1 MAIFNVLEYG
11 ATPNDDTVDS
21 AAIQAAIDAAYAAGG
36 GTVYI
41 PAGTFLMT
49 GNPANSSDGC
59 IEVRSNV
66 TLTGAGIGETVL
78 KLVDH
83 FDARINGMIRTP
95 VDQNASNVVIENLT
109 IDGNRANNIE
119 HQAGIITGVKEGNG
133 LIHQDI
139 TIRGVEVM
147 NCNAYGV
154 NPHEITY
161 DLLVENCISHD
172 NGKDGF
178 VADYVEG
185 GIYRNNIA
193 YNNVRHGFNITTSSN
208 DLVLENNTAYQNG
221 GAGLVT
227 QRSDIFPEGQDTI
240 PWPANIMV
248 IGGEYYANARE
259 GILIKLSDHVTV
271 TGADI
276 HDNKRQ
282 GIRIEGA
289 TNTVIHDN
297 TVYNNSQ
304 EANGVYDEINI
315 RLRVDTAVSPS
326 RTYYS
331 ENTQIYDNII
341 YADGAVRARYGI
353 REETTNSTAD
363 NPSGT
368 VVYGN
373 TVTGEVSGDIFIPP
387 HSATEGADIF
397 YGTASGDNFAG
408 LGGDDIYI
416 VNHSLDVVTE
426 QLNAGHDTVI
436 ASLNHTLS
444 ANVEDLFLTGT
455 AIRGTGNALANEI
468 VGNALANELEGLGG
482 ADILD
487 GGLGAD
493 LMQGGDGND
502 TYFVDNVGDTIV
514 EKDNLGAGGYDTVY
528 STVSYTLATEVEKL
542 VLLGTGNLDGTGN
555 ASANALI
562 GNDGNNVL
570 DGKAGAD
577 SMTGGKGNDTYV
589 IDHTGDTVIE
599 LADEGIDTVVSS
611 LTYVLGA
618 NLENLTLT
626 GTLNRDATGN
636 ELSNVIKGNDGVNKI
651 HGMDGDDVIEGGL
664 GADQLYGDAGNDTF
678 ILRKGE
684 FAGDVIEDFTGK
696 GAALGDSIVFTGFSS
711 AAVLVDLGSGNWMV
725 QDGSYTETFRIKTP
739 VGEVAFSAQDYG
751 FGTDV
756 VIPQNTAPT
765 ASATGN
771 SASGDED
778 TLISGSVPAG
788 SDAENDALTYVQVGS
803 VSGLTLN
810 ANGSFSYQPPA
821 NATGPVNFS
830 YMVVDAKGA
839 QSAAQTFTI
848 TVNPVNDAPTAAS
861 AGNTASGNEDTTITG
876 SVPTGSDI
884 DGDALTYVQVGTVA
898 GLTLNANGTFSYV
911 PDANANGPV
920 TFNYAV
926 RDPSGAQS
934 AAQAFTITVNAV
946 NDAPTAASSGNT
958 ASGNEDTTIT
968 GSVPTGSD
976 IDGDALTYVQVGTVA
991 GLTLNA
997 NGTFSYVPA
1006 ANANGP
1012 VTFNYAVRDPSGA
1025 QSAAQA
1031 FTITV
1036 VPVNDAPTA
1045 AVAGNAASG
1054 QTNTVITGNLPTG
1067 ADIDG
1072 DAISYALVS
1081 GLSGLTLNPNGSFS
1095 YTPASGATGDFT
1107 FQYKVV
1113 DPLGAASA
1121 AQSFTISVTPPSTGQ
1136 VITGTNSSN
1145 ILHGGAGDDTIDGL
1159 KSSDTM
1165 YGHAGNDTYYVDASG
1180 DKVIEVVGE
1189 GYDRVI
1195 TTASYTLQAG
1205 SEVEYVKATG
1215 TSSVSLKGNEF
1226 NNVLIGNAASNTLT
1240 GNNGDDRLDGGLGK
1254 DSLTGG
1260 NGKDSFV
1267 FSTALSAAN
1276 VDAIK
1281 DFKVVDDT
1289 IVLDKA
1295 IFSALSTGQLSA
1307 AEFVTGTQAL
1317 DANDHIIYNKTSG
1330 ILLYDADG
1338 AGGAAAIQFA
1348 TISKNLAMTYLD
1360 FVVEDTTLV

>member
-1 MAIFNVLEYG
+1 MAIFNVLDYG
-11 ATPNDDTVDS
+11 ATPDDDTVDS

-66 TLTGAGIGETVL
+66 TLSGAGIGETVL

-83 FDARINGMIRTP
+83 FDTRINGMVRTP
-95 VDQNASNVVIENLT
+95 VDENVSNVVIENLT
-109 IDGNRANNIE
+109 IDGNRANNTE
-119 HQAGIITGVKEGNG
+119 HQAGIITGVKEETG

-147 NCNAYGV
+147 NCNAYGI

-161 DLLVENCISHD
+161 DLVVEDCISHG

-178 VADYVEG
+178 VADYVVNG
-185 GIYRNNIA
+185 LYRNNIA
-193 YNNVRHGFNITTSSN
+193 YDNDRHGFNITTSSH
-208 DLVLENNTAYQNG
+208 DITLENNIAYDNG

-227 QRSDIFPEGQDTI
+227 QRADIFPEGQNDI
-240 PWPANIMV
+240 PWPTNITV
-248 IGGEYYANARE
+248 IGGEYYSNERE
-259 GILIKLSDHVTV
+259 GILIKLSDSVTV
-271 TGADI
+271 IGASV
-276 HDNKRQ
+276 HDNMRQ

-289 TNTVIHDN
+289 TNTTIHDS
-297 TVYNNSQ
+297 TIFNNSQ
-304 EANGVYDEINI
+304 ESAGVYDEINI
-315 RLRVDTAVSPS
+315 RLRVDDTVNPP
-326 RTYYS
+326 RIYYS
-331 ENTQIYDNII
+331 EDTKIYDNLI
-341 YADGAVRARYGI
+341 YADGVIRARYGI
-353 REETTNSTAD
+353 REESTNSTAD

-368 VVYGN
+368 IVYGN

-387 HSATEGADIF
+387 HSATEGPDIF

-426 QLNAGHDTVI
+426 QPNAGNDTVI
-436 ASLNHTLS
+436 ASLNHTLA
-444 ANVEDLFLTGT
+444 ANVENLYLTGN
-455 AIRGTGNALANEI
+455 AIRGTGNDLANEI
-468 VGNALANELEGLGG
+468 VGNNLNNELEGLGG

-493 LMQGGDGND
+493 IMQGGDGND
-502 TYFVDNVGDTIV
+502 TYFVDNVGDAIV
-514 EKDNLGAGGYDTVY
+514 EKDHAGAGGYDTVY
-528 STVSYTLATEVEKL
+528 STVSYTLSAEVEKL
-542 VLLGTGNLDGTGN
+542 ILLGTGNLDGTGN
-555 ASANALI
+555 ASANTLI

-570 DGKAGAD
+570 DGKGGAD
-577 SMTGGKGNDTYV
+577 IMTGGKGNDTYV
-589 IDHTGDTVIE
+589 VDHTGDVINE
-599 LADEGIDTVVSS
+599 LANQGFDTVLSS

-626 GTLNRDATGN
+626 GNLSRDATGN
-636 ELSNVIKGNDGVNKI
+636 ELSNVLKGNDGINKI
-651 HGMDGDDVIEGGL
+651 HGMDGDDFIEGGL
-664 GADQLYGDAGNDTF
+664 GADQLYGDSGNDTF

-696 GAALGDSIVFTGFSS
+696 GDGLGDSIVFTGFSS
-711 AAVLVDLGSGNWMV
+711 AAVLVDLGGGNWMV

-739 VGEVAFSAQDYG
+739 IGESAFVAQDYG
-751 FGTDV
+751 FATDV
-756 VIPQNTAPT
+756 VIPQNTPPV

-771 SASGDED
+771 TASGNED
-778 TLISGSVPAG
+778 TLITGSVPAG
-788 SDAENDALTYVQVGS
+788 SDGENDALSYVQVGTLA
-803 VSGLTLN
+803 GLTLN
-810 ANGSFSYQPPA
+810 SNGSFSYQPGSNA
-821 NATGPVNFS
+821 NGPVTFS
-830 YMVVDAKGA
+830 YVVVDAKGA

-848 TVNPVNDAPTAAS
+848 TVNPVNDTPTAAA

-876 SVPTGSDI
+876 TIPAGTDW
-884 DGDALTYVQVGTVA
+884 DGDTLTYVQVGTVP

-911 PDANANGPV
+911 PVANFNGAV
-920 TFNYAV
+920 SFNYAV
-926 RDPSGAQS
+926 RDPSGATS
-934 AAQAFTITVNAV
+934 ATQAFV
-946 NDAPTAASSGNT
+946 
-958 ASGNEDTTIT
+958 
-968 GSVPTGSD
+968 
-976 IDGDALTYVQVGTVA
+976 
-991 GLTLNA
+991 
-997 NGTFSYVPA
+997 
-1006 ANANGP
+1006 
-1012 VTFNYAVRDPSGA
+1012 
-1025 QSAAQA
+1025 
-1031 FTITV
+1031 ITV

-1045 AVAGNAASG
+1045 AAAGNAASG
-1054 QTNTVITGNLPTG
+1054 LANTVIAGALPSG
-1067 ADIDG
+1067 ADIEG

-1081 GLSGLTLNPNGSFS
+1081 GLSGLTLNPNGTFS

-1113 DPLGAASA
+1113 DALGAESA
-1121 AQSFTISVTPPSTGQ
+1121 AQTFTISVTSPSGQ
-1136 VITGTNSSN
+1136 VITGNNSSN
-1145 ILHGGAGDDTIDGL
+1145 ILHGGSGDDTIDGL
-1159 KSSDTM
+1159 KGSDTM

-1189 GYDRVI
+1189 GYDRVL
-1195 TTASYTLQAG
+1195 TTSSFTLQAG

-1226 NNVLIGNAASNTLT
+1226 NNVLVGNAASNTLT

-1267 FSTALSAAN
+1267 FSTALSSSN

-1289 IVLDKA
+1289 IVLDKT
-1295 IFSALSTGQLSA
+1295 IFSALATGQLSA
-1307 AEFVTGTQAL
+1307 AEFVVGTQAL
-1317 DANDHIIYNKTSG
+1317 DANDHIIYDKTAG
-1330 ILLYDADG
+1330 TLFYDADG
-1338 AGGAAAIQFA
+1338 AGGLAAVQFA
-1348 TISKNLAMTYLD
+1348 TISKNLAITYLD
-1360 FVVEDTTLV
+1360 FVVEDTALA